1 MKPAS
6 FKYYAPESLEEVL
19 VLKAQYGD
27 EARILAGGQSLIPA
41 MNFRIMQPTILLDL
55 NLLAEL
61 SYINSRDS
69 AVLHVGAMTRLS
81 EVEDNPLIA
90 ERVALLHEALPYI
103 AHPQIR
109 NRGTIGGNIAHADPA
124 AELPVVALAMN
135 SRFRVQSTNGTRWI
149 NSDDFFRGYFETAI
163 DPSEILVEIEVPF
176 HAASTGWA
184 FLEVS
189 RRSGDYAMAG
199 IAALIT
205 LDSNHICRKARLVY
219 LNLSDAPLEAKQSA
233 DLLIGEMLS
242 DELITQVA
250 NKASEEE
257 IMPMES
263 LHATVNYQRH
273 LACILTKRALELAYG
288 RATET

>member
-1 MKPAS
+1 MKPTS
-6 FKYYAPESLEEVL
+6 FKYYAPESLEEAL

-41 MNFRIMQPTILLDL
+41 MNFRIMQPTVLLDL
-55 NLLAEL
+55 NLLAEV
-61 SYINSRDS
+61 SYISSIDS
-69 AVLHVGAMTRLS
+69 AVLHIGAMTRLS
-81 EVEDNPLIA
+81 EVEDDPLIA
-90 ERVALLHEALPYI
+90 DRVALLHESLPYI

-109 NRGTIGGNIAHADPA
+109 NRGTVGGNIAHADPA
-124 AELPVVALAMN
+124 AELPVVALATD
-135 SRFRVQSTNGTRWI
+135 SRFRVQSTNGSRWI

-163 DPSEILVEIEVPF
+163 EPNEILVELEVPF
-176 HAASTGWA
+176 HVTKTGWA

-199 IAALIT
+199 IAVLIT
-205 LDSNHICRKARLVY
+205 LDRDYICRQARLVY

-233 DLLIGEMLS
+233 DMLVGEILS
-242 DELITQVA
+242 DELIKQVA

-273 LACILTKRALELAYG
+273 LACILTKRALQLAYG
-288 RATET
+288 RAIET